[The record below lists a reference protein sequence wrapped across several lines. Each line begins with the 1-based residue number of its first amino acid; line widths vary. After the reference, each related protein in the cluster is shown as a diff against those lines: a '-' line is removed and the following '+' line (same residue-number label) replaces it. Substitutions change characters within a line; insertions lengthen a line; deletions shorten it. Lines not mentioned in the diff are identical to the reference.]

1 MSIQIIRQSLE
12 TYLAQTPGLNM
23 PIAFENK
30 SFTPPADGSGY
41 VESRLMPA
49 DPDDAMLGSAIYI
62 ERGIYQVTLCY
73 PEGKGP
79 KDSDSKGDMLRK
91 RFARGTFVEKD
102 GITTNVVGVPA
113 LRAGFPSNG
122 IWRVPLSVAWQA
134 EVSNT
139 Q

>member
-1 MSIQIIRQSLE
+1 MSIATIRQSLE
-12 TYLAQTPGLNM
+12 AYLAQTPGLNM

-49 DPDDAMLGSAIYI
+49 DPDDAMLGSAQYI
-62 ERGIYQVTLCY
+62 ERGVYQVTLCY

-79 KDSDSKGDMLRK
+79 KDSDSKADMLRE
-91 RFARGTFVEKD
+91 RFARGTTVEKN
-102 GITTNVVGVPA
+102 GIATIVVGVPT
-113 LRAGFPSNG
+113 LRAGFPANG
-122 IWRVPLSVAWQA
+122 IWRVPLSVNWQA
-134 EVSNT
+134 EVSTT